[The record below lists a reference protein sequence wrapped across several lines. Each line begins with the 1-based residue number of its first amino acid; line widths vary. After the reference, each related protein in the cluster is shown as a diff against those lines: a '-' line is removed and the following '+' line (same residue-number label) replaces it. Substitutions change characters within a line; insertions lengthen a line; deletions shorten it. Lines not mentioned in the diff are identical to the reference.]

1 MFKDHN
7 GHEFA

>member
-7 GHEFA
+7 